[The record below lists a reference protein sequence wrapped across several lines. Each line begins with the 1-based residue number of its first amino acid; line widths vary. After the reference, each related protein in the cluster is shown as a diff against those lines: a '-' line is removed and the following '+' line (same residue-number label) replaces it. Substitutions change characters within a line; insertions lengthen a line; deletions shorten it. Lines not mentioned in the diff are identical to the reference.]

1 MLNTGLIGYVS
12 QSSGSG
18 LHCSC
23 DTAADFF
30 SATGIYFFWYSYGM
44 DLYISKHISREN
56 AHLER
61 KFTMKIDVIS

>member
-1 MLNTGLIGYVS
+1 MSISPVAVACTVAVILQLISFQLLG
-12 QSSGSG
+12 
-18 LHCSC
+18 
-23 DTAADFF
+23 F
-30 SATGIYFFWYSYGM
+30 IFFWYSYGM